1 MISLLYVDDE
11 PVLLDLCRTFLERE
25 GDITVTPAS
34 SAKDALKSL
43 AAGKYDAIVSDY
55 QMPDTDGIMFL
66 RTVRSQF
73 PDIPFILFTGRGREE
88 VVIEAINSGA
98 DSYVAER
105 RRAKSAVQGTLP
117 PDPPGRAEAKSG
129 ERTPP
134 DEIFRRSCIGGHP
147 LDAHEWRYHLL

>member
-34 SAKDALKSL
+34 SAKDALKLL

-55 QMPDTDGIMFL
+55 QMPDTDGIRFL
-66 RTVRSQF
+66 RTVRSQY

-98 DSYVAER
+98 DSYVQKGGEPKAQFKELSHLIHQVVR
-105 RRAKSAVQGTLP
+105 RRK
-117 PDPPGRAEAKSG
+117 AEN
-129 ERTPP
+129 E
-134 DEIFRRSCIGGHP
+134 
-147 LDAHEWRYHLL
+147 L